1 MLVHES
7 TLTTLSKL
15 IMLDTT
21 IKPRIIP
28 HDVILSNAIHPL
40 LQRIYK
46 ARGITTDTQLDH
58 STQALLNYKELS
70 DIDKGTQILYQA
82 VAEQK
87 KIFIVGDFDADGA
100 TSTALIITALK
111 KFGVHNVDYI
121 IPDRFE
127 DGYGLSISVVKKTI
141 AKQAELI
148 ITVDNGVSA
157 VEAVDY
163 AKQHGIQ
170 VIITDHHLSPPI
182 LPKADAIINPN
193 LPDCHFGSK
202 NLAGVGVTF
211 YFMLAFRALLREK
224 EWFKINKLPE
234 YNLANLLDLVALG
247 TVADVVELDQNNRI
261 LVQQG
266 LLRIRSGR
274 CCEGIKSLIRQTK
287 RNQQQLNTQDLS
299 YYLSPRI
306 NAAGRMENMSLGVEL
321 LLSENEAKANQLAET
336 LESLNIERKNVE
348 QNMYQEAL
356 FFIEDL
362 EKNTQEIPNSF
373 VIHHEEFHQGVIG
386 ILSSRI
392 KERFYRPVISFAN
405 TDDGYLK
412 GSGRSI
418 SEIHLRDILE
428 KIHMR
433 APNLMTCFGGHAMAA
448 GLTIPEKN
456 LTVFKQYFDDEIT
469 QALDNI
475 RLENIIETDGNIDKV
490 FLNYDTANILRNS
503 GPWGTNF
510 PEPVFDGIF
519 LLHQQKLIANK
530 HLKLVLEPIDGGPLV
545 NAIAFNIDLNHWPD
559 QSIKKVKI
567 AYNLEVD
574 EFRGNTSINLLIR
587 YLSPIN

>member
-70 DIDKGTQILYQA
+70 DIDKGAQILYQA
-82 VAEQK
+82 AAEQK

-456 LTVFKQYFDDEIT
+456 LTEFKQYFDDEIT

-475 RLENIIETDGNIDKV
+475 RLENIIETDGNIDKA

>member
-70 DIDKGTQILYQA
+70 DIDKGAQILYQA

-456 LTVFKQYFDDEIT
+456 LTEFKQYFDDEIT

-475 RLENIIETDGNIDKV
+475 RLENIIETDGNIDKA

>member
-70 DIDKGTQILYQA
+70 DIDKGAQILYQA
-82 VAEQK
+82 AAEQK

-321 LLSENEAKANQLAET
+321 LLAENEAKANQLAET

-456 LTVFKQYFDDEIT
+456 LTEFKQYFDDEIT

-475 RLENIIETDGNIDKV
+475 RLENIIETDGNIDKA

>member
-321 LLSENEAKANQLAET
+321 LLAENEAKANQLAET

-456 LTVFKQYFDDEIT
+456 LTEFKQYFDDEIT

>member
-15 IMLDTT
+15 IMPDTT

-70 DIDKGTQILYQA
+70 DIDKGAQILYQA

-321 LLSENEAKANQLAET
+321 LLAENEAKANQLAET

-456 LTVFKQYFDDEIT
+456 LTEFKQYFDDEIT